1 MYANNML
8 PEAEDRW
15 LDLLTAVIEL
25 ARRDTN
31 RPTVPDPIKQEA
43 HEFLHWARETL
54 CEDDTPAF

>member
-25 ARRDTN
+25 ARREAN
-31 RPTVPDPIKQEA
+31 KPTAPKEMKEEA
-43 HEFLHWARETL
+43 QAFLHWAKETL
-54 CEDDTPAF
+54 IDDDTPAF